1 MEKFLLF
8 LITPSFAYCDS
19 LGHDIAT
26 YLEGAVGERIGGA
39 IGGVAGG
46 ILGELIGQEGII
58 PGAIVGQV
66 IGTGAGGV
74 AAIGTAHILSKYK
87 KYT

>member
-8 LITPSFAYCDS
+8 LITPSFAYCNS

-26 YLEGAVGERIGGA
+26 YLEKAVGRAVGERIGSA

-46 ILGELIGQEGII
+46 VLGELIGQEGII
-58 PGAIVGQV
+58 PGAMV
-66 IGTGAGGV
+66 AGGV

>member
-39 IGGVAGG
+39 IGGVAEGV
-46 ILGELIGQEGII
+46 LGELIGQEGII
-58 PGAIVGQV
+58 VGWV

>member
-8 LITPSFAYCDS
+8 LITPSFGDS

-39 IGGVAGG
+39 IGGVARGV
-46 ILGELIGQEGII
+46 LGELIGQEGII
-58 PGAIVGQV
+58 PRL
-66 IGTGAGGV
+66 AG
-74 AAIGTAHILSKYK
+74 L
-87 KYT
+87 

>member
-8 LITPSFAYCDS
+8 LITPSFGDS

-58 PGAIVGQV
+58 
-66 IGTGAGGV
+66 TC
-74 AAIGTAHILSKYK
+74 
-87 KYT
+87 